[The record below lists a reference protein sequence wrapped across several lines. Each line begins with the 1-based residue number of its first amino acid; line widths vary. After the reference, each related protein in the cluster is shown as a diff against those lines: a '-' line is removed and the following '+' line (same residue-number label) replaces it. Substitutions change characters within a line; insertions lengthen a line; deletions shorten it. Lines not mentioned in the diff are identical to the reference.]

1 MTNNTDHTPPFDPL
15 DMNNYHIEKLPK
27 VQKTGRAVPP
37 THWRTACYPR
47 LCAYLLGSQYFVYQ
61 PD

>member
-27 VQKTGRAVPP
+27 VQKTGVERFL
-37 THWRTACYPR
+37 YPR
-47 LCAYLLGSQYFVYQ
+47 ICAYLLGSKYFVYQ